1 MRCWRAKRKLNDY
14 VEGKLEGHEKEEL
27 ESHLEKCSRCKER
40 AQEIELSQKA
50 LKALSLEELSQD
62 KQTKILHQAKQAL
75 GKEPASRRVF
85 QPKLAAALGSAAA
98 VLIAIAI
105 VVGLLTTGTEKKTS
119 EKGESVVSQED
130 AMSSHRY
137 KDVKGEPEASPL
149 GLTVEESRTWEPA
162 GRPLPRAE
170 STANDYNPQ
179 SLREKLE
186 EMKIREKFGSAYTLA
201 DAVQLK
207 DDYTNTLSLKA
218 SELGFDGALVKVMI
232 SYVTSDEPVQL
243 PAYAEKARFNRRE
256 AIIISL
262 AAPMAKSKSNKLERI
277 DVWVFD
283 AGKFLENPDSSFLFF
298 LQLVKS
304 SS

>member
-14 VEGKLEGHEKEEL
+14 VEGRLEGHEKEEL

-40 AQEIELSQKA
+40 AQEMELSQKA

-75 GKEPASRRVF
+75 GKEPAKRRVF
-85 QPKLAAALGSAAA
+85 QPRVIAALGSAAA
-98 VLIAIAI
+98 VLIAIAV
-105 VVGLLTTGTEKKTS
+105 VVGFLTTGTEKKTS
-119 EKGESVVSQED
+119 EKREAVVSQED
-130 AMSSHRY
+130 AMSSHGY
-137 KDVKGEPEASPL
+137 KDVKGEPEVGYSV
-149 GLTVEESRTWEPA
+149 TTEESLGWGPA

-201 DAVQLK
+201 DAIQLA
-207 DDYTNTLSLKA
+207 DDYTTALSVKA
-218 SELGFDGALVKVMI
+218 GELGFDGALVKAMI
-232 SYVTSDEPVQL
+232 SYVTAGEPVQL
-243 PAYAEKARFNRRE
+243 PAYAEKARFNGRE

-262 AAPMAKSKSNKLERI
+262 AAPMPKSKSNKLERVDI
-277 DVWVFD
+277 WVFD

-298 LQLVKS
+298 LQLTKGS
-304 SS
+304 S